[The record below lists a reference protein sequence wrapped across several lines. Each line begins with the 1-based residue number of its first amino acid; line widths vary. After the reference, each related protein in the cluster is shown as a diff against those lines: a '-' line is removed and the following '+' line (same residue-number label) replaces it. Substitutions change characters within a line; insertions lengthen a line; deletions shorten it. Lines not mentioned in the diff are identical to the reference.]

1 MSAMRATT
9 AAKPPRPM
17 RLNRPK
23 AELVPVAQFAR
34 WHELASATPGLSGL
48 ELALLSA
55 IAGYH
60 RQLQEKGDTGSLSL
74 LRLAEANRTEP
85 IYVSTAVKNLISLG
99 LIAVLPGRGNWAS
112 TYLPALP
119 KRVVASMLAAPQMM
133 RRRRRSDGG
142 RLDCDRQDLCGHSQ
156 QRYARACNAILRRT
170 RTRTHVV
177 KNRR

>member
-1 MSAMRATT
+1 MSDCMNT
-9 AAKPPRPM
+9 AATKPPRPM

-34 WHELASATPGLSGL
+34 WHEIASATPGLSGL

-55 IAGYH
+55 IAGYW
-60 RQLQEKGDTGSLSL
+60 RLLQEQGDVGSSGSLSM
-74 LRLAEANRTEP
+74 LRLANANRTEP

-119 KRVVASMLAAPQMM
+119 KRVVASMLAAAADDDVPPF
-133 RRRRRSDGG
+133 
-142 RLDCDRQDLCGHSQ
+142 
-156 QRYARACNAILRRT
+156 
-170 RTRTHVV
+170 
-177 KNRR
+177 